1 VLKRDCNY
9 EAEVLRAVATAHID
23 DDLRAHIA
31 SCDDCAELLSVA
43 TAVADDRRT
52 LMREAPIPSSGL
64 MWWRT
69 RMRAREEARRMAVRT
84 ATLVQ
89 AGLIAVAIIIAVVGA
104 GVTVPA
110 VHIDLKPLLTIP
122 VFAFAAWVILA
133 PVAVYFT
140 VTED

>member
-1 VLKRDCNY
+1 MLKRDCSF

-23 DDLRAHIA
+23 EDLRAHIA
-31 SCDDCAELLSVA
+31 ECDGCAELMSVA
-43 TAVADDRRT
+43 SAVADDRRT
-52 LMREAPIPSSGL
+52 LMREAPIPSSAA

-89 AGLIAVAIIIAVVGA
+89 AALVAVAVIVAVVGV
-104 GVTVPA
+104 GVTLPA

>member
-1 VLKRDCNY
+1 MLKHDCNY
-9 EAEVLRAVATAHID
+9 EAEVLRAVAAAYID

-31 SCDDCAELLSVA
+31 ACDNCAELLSVA
-43 TAVADDRRT
+43 SAVADDRQT

-64 MWWRT
+64 MWLRT

-89 AGLIAVAIIIAVVGA
+89 AGLIAVAVIIAVVGV
-104 GVTVPA
+104 GVTLPP
-110 VHIDLKPLLTIP
+110 VHVDLKPLLTIP

>member
-1 VLKRDCNY
+1 MANRDCSY
-9 EAEVLRAVATAHID
+9 EAEVLRAVATAHIGE
-23 DDLRAHIA
+23 DLRDHIA
-31 SCDDCAELLSVA
+31 SCEECAELLSVA
-43 TAVADDRRT
+43 SAVADDRQT

-64 MWWRT
+64 MWLRT
-69 RMRAREEARRMAVRT
+69 KVRAQEEARRMAVRT

-89 AGLIAVAIIIAVVGA
+89 AGLIAVALIVAVVGV
-104 GVTVPA
+104 GVTLPP
-110 VHIDLKPLLTIP
+110 VHVDLRPLLTIP

>member
-1 VLKRDCNY
+1 VLERNCGY
-9 EAEVLRAVATAHID
+9 EAEVLRAVAGGHID
-23 DDLRAHIA
+23 DELREHIA
-31 SCDDCAELLSVA
+31 ACDGCADLLSVA
-43 TAVADDRRT
+43 SAVAEDRRA

-69 RMRAREEARRMAVRT
+69 SMRAREEARRMAVRA

-89 AGLIAVAIIIAVVGA
+89 AALIAVAVIVAVVVL
-104 GVTVPA
+104 GVTLPP
-110 VHIDLKPLLTIP
+110 VHIDIRPLLTIP
-122 VFAFAAWVILA
+122 VFAFVAWLILA

>member
-9 EAEVLRAVATAHID
+9 EAEVLHAVTTAHITE
-23 DDLRAHIA
+23 DLRAHIA
-31 SCDDCAELLSVA
+31 TCDGCAELLSVA
-43 TAVADDRRT
+43 SAVADDRRT

-69 RMRAREEARRMAVRT
+69 KMRAAEEARRAAVRT

-89 AGLIAVAIIIAVVGA
+89 AGLIAVAIIIAVVGV

>member
-1 VLKRDCNY
+1 VLKRDCNF

-23 DDLRAHIA
+23 ADLRAHIVT
-31 SCDDCAELLSVA
+31 CDGCAEILSVA
-43 TAVADDRRT
+43 SAVADDRRT

-69 RMRAREEARRMAVRT
+69 KMRANEEARRAAVRT
-84 ATLVQ
+84 ATLIQ
-89 AGLIAVAIIIAVVGA
+89 AGLIAVAVIIAVVGV

>member
-1 VLKRDCNY
+1 MLERHCNY
-9 EAEVLRAVATAHID
+9 EAEILRAVATAHID

-31 SCDDCAELLSVA
+31 SCDGCAELLSVA

-89 AGLIAVAIIIAVVGA
+89 AGLIAVAVIIAVVGV